1 MQFVTVRD
9 LRTRPAEIWKT
20 LSEVREMVI
29 TNNGKPIALLTPVS
43 DNTLEETL
51 SASRKAR
58 AVQALKTMQ
67 ELSRH
72 NGNATMDDA
81 AIQEEIDAVRAGSR

>member
-20 LSEVREMVI
+20 LGEAREMVI
-29 TNNGKPIALLTPVS
+29 TNNGKPIALLTPIS
-43 DNTLEETL
+43 DSTLEETL
-51 SASRKAR
+51 SAFRKAR
-58 AVQALKTMQ
+58 AVQALNTMQ
-67 ELSRH
+67 EISRH

-81 AIQEEIDAVRAGSR
+81 AIQEEIDAVRTVRR